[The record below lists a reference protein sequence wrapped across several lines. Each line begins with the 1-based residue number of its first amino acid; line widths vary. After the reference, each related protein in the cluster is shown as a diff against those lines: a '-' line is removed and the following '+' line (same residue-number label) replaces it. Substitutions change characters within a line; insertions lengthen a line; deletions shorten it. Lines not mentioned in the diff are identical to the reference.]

1 MYARADPDDR
11 LRTLAE
17 LQAGVLTAEQ
27 ATAAGVGP
35 RSQQR
40 LVSQGHWS

>member
-1 MYARADPDDR
+1 MHTRSDPDDK
-11 LRTLAE
+11 LRALAE
-17 LQAGVLTAEQ
+17 LQAGILTAEQ

-40 LVSQGHWS
+40 LVH